1 MPSSSRI
8 FAASFI
14 TSRSLELP
22 IRMPTSGWAAFVRAA
37 FAAGFA
43 AGFGAFA
50 AAFAEGFAAFAVMRF
65 SLLFGARAGRVRCLA
80 LALFALDCAPRDVAA
95 AVRSVPVNAI
105 DGGVCRG
112 RCIRNALAGRAH
124 AEHTASGRDPM
135 TRRIALGAGVKDLCT
150 GRSRGIVDAVDA
162 VAFADVTGIARC
174 RHHDADRRSVLPL
187 QAMARERAV
196 DRRIDEVEQARIEA
210 HHQRLALGVAEAD
223 RSEE

>member
-150 GRSRGIVDAVDA
+150 GRSRGIVDTDDPFFHSRRWLASVRSIVASTRSSRLESRRIISAWHSGSPKRTLYSSTFGPDA
-162 VAFADVTGIARC
+162 VSMMPAYRTPR
-174 RHHDADRRSVLPL
+174 
-187 QAMARERAV
+187 
-196 DRRIDEVEQARIEA
+196 
-210 HHQRLALGVAEAD
+210 
-223 RSEE
+223 

>member
-65 SLLFGARAGRVRCLA
+65 SLLFGARAGRVRYLA
-80 LALFALDCAPRDVAA
+80 LAL
-95 AVRSVPVNAI
+95 
-105 DGGVCRG
+105 
-112 RCIRNALAGRAH
+112 
-124 AEHTASGRDPM
+124 
-135 TRRIALGAGVKDLCT
+135 
-150 GRSRGIVDAVDA
+150 
-162 VAFADVTGIARC
+162 VAFAVWRWLCSRSIAR
-174 RHHDADRRSVLPL
+174 HAMSRRQCAPF
-187 QAMARERAV
+187 Q
-196 DRRIDEVEQARIEA
+196 
-210 HHQRLALGVAEAD
+210 
-223 RSEE
+223 